1 MGNEIVFF
9 SSIGLLA
16 FVFLGAW
23 GITRLEK
30 KILKKNTK

>member
-16 FVFLGAW
+16 VVLLGAW

-30 KILKKNTK
+30 KLLTKSLK